1 MTADVGSDD
10 PSISDSFERDPR
22 MSRINR
28 DRKRDVKLK
37 QAIHVS
43 MSLLI
48 ACDEDDVHPNP
59 SRHYI
64 DILDHT

>member
-1 MTADVGSDD
+1 MTADVDSDD
-10 PSISDSFERDPR
+10 PSISDSLERDPR

-48 ACDEDDVHPNP
+48 VCDEDDVHPNP
-59 SRHYI
+59 SRHYV